1 MVALFLY
8 RSNVFKMKKL
18 LIMLVGC
25 LAVLTSFAQYRNIE
39 IQAAGLTCSLCSNSI
54 QKALKGLPFVAGVR
68 TELKSNTF
76 YIDLRPGSTPDPDM
90 ISRSVE
96 KAGFSVGKMTMEV
109 KFSPI
114 EIKND
119 IHTQAAGQVY
129 HFVNVKPQKI
139 DGWQKVQMLDKG
151 FVLPAEAKKNAKLS
165 AMACYK
171 TGYAAECCASS
182 SITKGKRIYHI
193 TI

>member
-1 MVALFLY
+1 
-8 RSNVFKMKKL
+8 MKKL
-18 LIMLVGC
+18 VIMLAGC
-25 LAVLTSFAQYRNIE
+25 LVLTSVFAQYRNIE

-54 QKALKGLPFVAGVR
+54 QKALKSLPFVAGVR

-76 YIDLRPGSTPDPDM
+76 YIDLRPGTTPDPDM

-96 KAGFSVGKMTMEV
+96 KAGFSVGNMTMEV
-109 KFSPI
+109 KFSPV

-119 IHTQAAGQVY
+119 IHTLAAGQVY

-139 DGWQKVQMLDKG
+139 DGWQKVKLLDKG

-165 AMACYK
+165 GMACYK
-171 TGYAAECCASS
+171 TGYAAECCTSS
-182 SITKGKRIYHI
+182 SIPKGKRIYHV